1 MQSKLFIGFH
11 VSSRNVI
18 NLNTML
24 KILLINSLVIFFGAY
39 ILDGVSVKNY
49 FTALGVAILLGLIN
63 IFIKPL
69 IIFLTL
75 PLTILTLGLF
85 IWVINA
91 WMIMLIDKLVE
102 GFTVRN
108 FWWALLFGLFISIL
122 NGILFRIF

>member
-1 MQSKLFIGFH
+1 
-11 VSSRNVI
+11 
-18 NLNTML
+18 ML

-39 ILDGVSVKNY
+39 LLDGVSVKNY
-49 FTALGVAILLGLIN
+49 FTALGVAILLGLVN

-91 WMIMLIDKLVE
+91 WMLMLIDKLVI
-102 GFTVRN
+102 GFTIRN
-108 FWWALLFGLFISIL
+108 FWWALFFGLFISVL

>member
-1 MQSKLFIGFH
+1 
-11 VSSRNVI
+11 
-18 NLNTML
+18 ML

-49 FTALGVAILLGLIN
+49 LTALGVAILLGLVN

-91 WMIMLIDKLVE
+91 WMLMLIDKLVE
-102 GFTVRN
+102 GFNIRN
-108 FWWALLFGLFISIL
+108 FWWALFFGLFISVL

>member
-1 MQSKLFIGFH
+1 
-11 VSSRNVI
+11 
-18 NLNTML
+18 ML

-39 ILDGVSVKNY
+39 LLEGVSMKNY
-49 FTALGVAILLGLIN
+49 LTALGVAILLGLVN

-91 WMIMLIDKLVE
+91 WMLMLIDKLVE
-102 GFTVRN
+102 GFTIRN
-108 FWWALLFGLFISIL
+108 FWWALLFGLFISVL

>member
-1 MQSKLFIGFH
+1 
-11 VSSRNVI
+11 
-18 NLNTML
+18 ML

-39 ILDGVSVKNY
+39 LLEGVSVKNY
-49 FTALGVAILLGLIN
+49 FTALGVAILLGLVN

-69 IIFLTL
+69 IVFLTL

-102 GFTVRN
+102 GFNVRN

>member
-1 MQSKLFIGFH
+1 
-11 VSSRNVI
+11 
-18 NLNTML
+18 ML

-39 ILDGVSVKNY
+39 LLDGVSVKNY

-91 WMIMLIDKLVE
+91 WMLMLIDKLVE
-102 GFTVRN
+102 GFTIRN
-108 FWWALLFGLFISIL
+108 FWWALFFGLFISVL

>member
-1 MQSKLFIGFH
+1 
-11 VSSRNVI
+11 
-18 NLNTML
+18 ML

-39 ILDGVSVKNY
+39 LLDGVSVKNY
-49 FTALGVAILLGLIN
+49 LTALGVAILLGLIN